1 MTDILLVIGLQ
12 RSYCSCSAH
21 AKHKKMRAFFLLE
34 ATEECSQ
41 VPFSRGCGQ
50 PLFPWSHRHTP
61 EESVIKIALASFSPR
76 DEALAIHN
84 MVHDNGRVSEAM
96 SRPFKRFTSEFL
108 PTPLFSYS
116 TTLSGQPPYSCRR
129 TRSQV
134 KNILRVRIHHVY

>member
-41 VPFSRGCGQ
+41 VPFSRGCRQ
-50 PLFPWSHRHTP
+50 PLFPWSQRHTP
-61 EESVIKIALASFSPR
+61 EDAVIKIALASFSPR
-76 DEALAIHN
+76 DEVLATHN
-84 MVHDNGRVSEAM
+84 MVHDNGRVSEAT
-96 SRPFKRFTSEFL
+96 SRPFKEFL

-129 TRSQV
+129 MRSQV
-134 KNILRVRIHHVY
+134 TNILRVRIHHFY